1 MRVLRGDFAALTGE
15 GCVPTE
21 DYLHIILTDEEDVP
35 EAVGRLR
42 LLYPNVMKLDYDNTR
57 TRSARELGSAEDA
70 ERKSEL
76 ELFEEFYENRNG
88 VTMSAE
94 QRDFVRTLLERI
106 REEEK

>member
-1 MRVLRGDFAALTGE
+1 M
-15 GCVPTE
+15 
-21 DYLHIILTDEEDVP
+21 P

-57 TRSARELGSAEDA
+57 TRSARELGSAEDV